1 MEKLLSR
8 EEFRTQMEEAIK
20 GQHSQASPFSMAWAN
35 GELKREHFA
44 RWAENHYHYVGP
56 FADYLS
62 YIYASVPDKYT
73 DAKDFILQNMWEEE
87 LGGDRHT
94 DLLIRFAEAC
104 GTTGER
110 VTDPKNMTA
119 ITRGLQSW
127 CYAVAMRENFVVATA
142 ALIVGLE
149 SQVPD
154 IYRKQLPP
162 LKEKYGFTDEEVEFF
177 DLHIVS
183 DEIHGER
190 GYQIVLD
197 YANTVEL
204 QQDCLQIIRDGAQM
218 RWSYMDGLYNAYVKH
233 DLEKEK
239 THA

>member
-1 MEKLLSR
+1 MAQLLSR
-8 EEFRTQMEEAIK
+8 EEFRAQLEQAIK
-20 GQHSQASPFSMAWAN
+20 GNHSQAAPFSKAWAD
-35 GELKREHFA
+35 GLLTREHFA

-56 FADYLS
+56 FADYLA
-62 YIYASVPDKYT
+62 YMYANTPDHLT

-104 GTTGER
+104 GTTAER
-110 VTDPKNMTA
+110 VTDPRNMLPT
-119 ITRGLQSW
+119 TLGLQSW

-149 SQVPD
+149 SQVPA

-197 YANTVEL
+197 YANTPEL
-204 QQDCLQIIRDGAQM
+204 QQRCLEIVRTGAKM
-218 RWSYMDGLYNAYVKH
+218 RWMYMEGLYNAYVKA
-233 DLEKEK
+233 DVEKVN
-239 THA
+239 A

>member
-1 MEKLLSR
+1 MAELLSR
-8 EEFRTQMEEAIK
+8 DEFRAELEKAIK
-20 GQHSQASPFSMAWAN
+20 GQHSSVSPFAKAWSE
-35 GELKREHFA
+35 GLLERKHFA
-44 RWAENHYHYVGP
+44 LWAENHYAYVGP
-56 FADYLS
+56 FADYLA
-62 YIYASVPDKYT
+62 YIYASTPDQYT
-73 DAKDFILQNMWEEE
+73 DAKDFTLQNMWEEE

-104 GTTGER
+104 GTTAER
-110 VTDPKNMTA
+110 VTDISNILPT
-119 ITRGLQSW
+119 TLGLQSW

-142 ALIVGLE
+142 ALVVGLE
-149 SQVPD
+149 SQVPA

-197 YANTVEL
+197 YATTPEL
-204 QQDCLQIIRDGAQM
+204 QQRCLDIVRTGAKM
-218 RWSYMDGLYNAYVKH
+218 RWMYMEGLYNSM
-233 DLEKEK
+233 KEEIEAK
-239 THA
+239 INA

>member
-1 MEKLLSR
+1 MAEMLSR
-8 EEFRTQMEEAIK
+8 EEFRKQLEEAIK
-20 GQHSQASPFSMAWAN
+20 GNHSQAAPFSVAWSS
-35 GELKREHFA
+35 GQLKRGHFA

-56 FADYLS
+56 FADYLA
-62 YIYASVPDKYT
+62 YIYANTPDKLT

-110 VTDPKNMTA
+110 VTDPANMLPT
-119 ITRGLQSW
+119 TLGLQSW
-127 CYAVAMRENFVVATA
+127 CYAVAIREHFVVATA

-197 YANTVEL
+197 YANTPEL
-204 QQDCLQIIRDGAQM
+204 QQRCLEIVRTGAKM
-218 RWSYMDGLYNAYVKH
+218 RWMYMDGLYRAYVQA
-233 DLEKEK
+233 DLEKVE
-239 THA
+239 A